1 MDGGKV
7 TDDTRLRAALPTI
20 HFLSAKGAKVVLI
33 AHFDRPKGKRVPEMS
48 LAPVVEPLSALLEQP
63 VAFADDCIGEAASK
77 AVNGLENGGVAL
89 LENLRFHAGEE
100 ANDAGFAADLAA
112 NGDLYVNDA
121 FSAAHRAHA
130 STAAIASILPAYPGL
145 AMQRELDALDAA
157 LGNPQR
163 PVLGIVGGAKVS
175 TKLDLLKNLV
185 TKLDRLA
192 IGGGMANTF
201 LFAQGHPIGAS
212 MAEKDMA
219 ETARE
224 ILSAAEAAGCEILL
238 PTDVVTAREFKAGA
252 DAQTKP
258 AADVADG
265 DLILD
270 AGPDA
275 VARLAA
281 AMDASKTLIW
291 NGPLG
296 VFEMEPFDAATVSAA
311 RHAAELARAGKLVAV
326 AGGGDT
332 VAAMNHAGVA
342 GALSFVSTAGGAFL
356 EWMEGKPLPGVDALK
371 V

>member
-1 MDGGKV
+1 MQKFLLANLLPDKAGVVIAKYV
-7 TDDTRLRAALPTI
+7 TQFATKAERLTWIGVVTLAATALLQMQTI
-20 HFLSAKGAKVVLI
+20 EKTFNMIWRIRSPRPLLKRIVLHI
-33 AHFDRPKGKRVPEMS
+33 TALLLGPVGVPE
-48 LAPVVEPLSALLEQP
+48 LVHR
-63 VAFADDCIGEAASK
+63 D
-77 AVNGLENGGVAL
+77 
-89 LENLRFHAGEE
+89 
-100 ANDAGFAADLAA
+100 ADLAVA
-112 NGDLYVNDA
+112 RAAAAEGVGYVFSNQASVPLERCAAAMGSAPRWFQLYWSSDDDFVR
-121 FSAAHRAHA
+121 S
-130 STAAIASILPAYPGL
+130 
-145 AMQRELDALDAA
+145 
-157 LGNPQR
+157 
-163 PVLGIVGGAKVS
+163 IVG
-175 TKLDLLKNLV
+175 
-185 TKLDRLA
+185 R
-192 IGGGMANTF
+192 
-201 LFAQGHPIGAS
+201 
-212 MAEKDMA
+212 AEK
-219 ETARE
+219 
-224 ILSAAEAAGCEILL
+224 AGCEILL
-238 PTDVVTAREFKAGA
+238 PSDVVTAREFKAGA
-252 DAQTKP
+252 DAETKP

-311 RHAAELARAGKLVAV
+311 RHAAELTRAGKLVAV